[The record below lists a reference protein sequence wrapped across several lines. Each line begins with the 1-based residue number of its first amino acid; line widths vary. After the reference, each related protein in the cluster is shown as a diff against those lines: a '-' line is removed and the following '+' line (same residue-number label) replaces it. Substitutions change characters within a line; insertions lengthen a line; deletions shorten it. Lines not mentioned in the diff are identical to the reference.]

1 MIPNKLKQLW
11 SQGKPTINGWCSIG
25 NTFTAE
31 IMAARGYDSITI
43 DLQHRALDYS
53 SALPGDACFRHRSD
67 GARTLDGAGDHY
79 EGARRGRLRCDL
91 SDGER
96 RQAGGGVHQL
106 SAISATRP
114 TERWTHR
121 VSFAAGTDYG
131 AKANKEMLAFAMI
144 ETAQGMADLS
154 SIAAT
159 PGLDGI
165 YVGPADL
172 TPRARAR
179 AASPPAS
186 TVRSSR

>member
-1 MIPNKLKQLW
+1 MRASGIV
-11 SQGKPTINGWCSIG
+11 PTVRVPWMEPGI
-25 NTFTAE
+25 
-31 IMAARGYDSITI
+31 IMKV
-43 DLQHRALDYS
+43 LDAGAS
-53 SALPGDACFRHRSD
+53 GVICPMVNDA
-67 GARTLDGAGDHY
+67 
-79 EGARRGRLRCDL
+79 
-91 SDGER
+91 
-96 RQAGGGVHQL
+96 RQAAEFVSYLRYPPLGRRSVG
-106 SAISATRP
+106 P
-114 TERWTHR
+114 TR

-131 AKANKEMLAFAMI
+131 AEANKEMLAFAMI